1 MKKFIFSTFCLMSFV
16 LSQKTIEGLPMSFYN
31 QLSEEYHVIEMPVVD
46 VQKLLDEDAIAPAG
60 TPTRY
65 GKSHYVDYNLENS
78 GTWEVIPNQGR
89 VWRLKIISRNA
100 FVLLHIY
107 SILLILAQAMHTLQ
121 ESSK

>member
-1 MKKFIFSTFCLMSFV
+1 MKKYIFCAFCLMSFV
-16 LSQKTIEGLPMSFYN
+16 LSQKTIEGLPMSFNN

-89 VWRLKIISRNA
+89 VWRLKIISKIP
-100 FVLLHIY
+100 IY
-107 SILLILAQAMHTLQ
+107 LFKNSEGKFTN
-121 ESSK
+121 

>member
-1 MKKFIFSTFCLMSFV
+1 MKKYIFSAFYLMSFV
-16 LSQKTIEGLPMSFYN
+16 LSQKTIEGLPMSFSN

-78 GTWEVIPNQGR
+78 GTWEVIPSQGR

-100 FVLLHIY
+100 
-107 SILLILAQAMHTLQ
+107 
-121 ESSK
+121 